1 MATETGKHL
10 AEIIRA
16 SLAELKKTCADVDE
30 ATASRAP
37 AGRWSPKEI
46 LSHLIGR
53 EQGDHLALCRK
64 FIEADEP
71 LIEIVPEQTH
81 FTEAR
86 RAMSFA
92 QLAQLVEREYE
103 GVAAYALSL
112 SEEQF
117 ARTAHIPLFKDSP
130 LTEHPTLAAIVGGMG
145 QYHVQMHIDHLRQVL
160 AELAAK

>member
-1 MATETGKHL
+1 MATTTGTHL

-16 SLAELKKTCADVDE
+16 ALAELKAVCAGVDE

-46 LSHLIGR
+46 LSHLIGA
-53 EQGDHLALCRK
+53 EEGDHLALCRK
-64 FIEADEP
+64 FTEADVP
-71 LIEIVPEQTH
+71 LIDIVPEQTH
-81 FTEAR
+81 LTPER
-86 RAMSFA
+86 SAMSFS

-103 GVAAYALSL
+103 GVAAYALTL

-117 ARTAHIPLFKDSP
+117 ARTAHIPLFKQSP
-130 LTEHPTLAAIVGGMG
+130 LTEYPTLAAIVGGMG
-145 QYHVQMHIDHLRQVL
+145 QYHVRMHTDHLRQVL

>member
-1 MATETGKHL
+1 MATKTGTHL

-16 SLAELKKTCADVDE
+16 TLAELKAACAEVDE

-46 LSHLIGR
+46 LSHLIGGA
-53 EQGDHLALCRK
+53 EGDHLALCRK
-64 FIEADEP
+64 FTEADVP
-71 LIEIVPEQTH
+71 LIEIAPEQTH
-81 FTEAR
+81 FTEER

-92 QLAQLVEREYE
+92 QLVQLVEREYE
-103 GVAAYALSL
+103 GVAAYALTL

-117 ARTAHIPLFKDSP
+117 ARTAHIPLFKESP
-130 LTEHPTLAAIVGGMG
+130 LTEYPTLAAIVGGMG
-145 QYHVQMHIDHLRQVL
+145 QYHVRMHIDHLRQVL

>member
-1 MATETGKHL
+1 MATKTGTHL

-16 SLAELKKTCADVDE
+16 ALAELKKTCAGVDE

-53 EQGDHLALCRK
+53 EEGYHLALCRK
-64 FIEADEP
+64 FTEADEP
-71 LIEIVPEQTH
+71 LIDIVPEQTH
-81 FTEAR
+81 FTEER

-92 QLAQLVEREYE
+92 QLVQAVEREYE
-103 GVAAYALSL
+103 GVAAYALTL
-112 SEEQF
+112 DEDQF
-117 ARTAHIPLFKDSP
+117 ARTAHIPLFKKSP
-130 LTEHPTLAAIVGGMG
+130 LTEYPTLAAIVGGMG

-160 AELAAK
+160 TELAAK

>member
-1 MATETGKHL
+1 MATTTGMHL

-16 SLAELKKTCADVDE
+16 SLAELKTVCAGVDE

-53 EQGDHLALCRK
+53 EEGVHVALFRR
-64 FIEADEP
+64 FTDADEP

-81 FTEAR
+81 FTEER

-103 GVAAYALSL
+103 GVAAYALGL
-112 SEEQF
+112 GEEQF
-117 ARTAHIPLFKDSP
+117 ARRAHIPLFKESP
-130 LTEHPTLAAIVGGMG
+130 LTERPTLAAMVGGMG
-145 QYHVQMHIDHLRQVL
+145 QYHVQMHTDHLRQVL